1 VNADGMLAAADVTTG
16 AAFRVNATRT
26 LFKFLTP
33 GSEATIA
40 FAPIADGKRLLA
52 LVPQAQGESTFR
64 VVLNWPGLI
73 R

>member
-1 VNADGMLAAADVTTG
+1 
-16 AAFRVNATRT
+16 
-26 LFKFLTP
+26 LTP

-40 FAPIADGKRLLA
+40 FAPTADGKRFLA